1 MSSADRHESLTDAD
15 SYDESVSRLEPHNL
29 LALSAYSVLLRF
41 AWIFK
46 TESVII
52 PAFLDSIAGAGWLRG
67 CLPVLNRFGQSL
79 PPMLFAKRLR
89 RARYKKWSL
98 FGTAVGLG
106 IPLLILAGLWM
117 LLDDKQPPWLPSVF
131 LLLYLVFFVSS
142 GLNQLAFGTLQG
154 KLIRPHRR
162 GELLGLSGILGSV
175 ASVIGAWFLLQR
187 WLSLPDHGFGWIFG
201 FSGMG
206 FLLCAVTCF
215 FVREPAN
222 TSSDEGSEH
231 HGGLR
236 ASLCLLRRDAH
247 FRRLAIVAMLFITIQ
262 LLFPHFQALGQE
274 HVPPEQIG
282 FQLMLWVIAQN
293 VAVGV
298 FSFISGKLAD
308 RFGNRLSLRLQVL
321 GTALVPV
328 LALLLTHAT
337 GEWGPKNFWLTFVL
351 LGLTPVTIKT
361 LTNYAL
367 ELSDAEQHPLYVST
381 LHACL
386 AVPFFFS
393 PLIGW
398 LVDWLGFVVVFFGI
412 SGIIALGWIASWRL
426 VEPRHFPLGSL
437 LADPSDVL
445 T

>member
-1 MSSADRHESLTDAD
+1 MDRDNSATDAVLDADREA
-15 SYDESVSRLEPHNL
+15 EVREREPHNL

-79 PPMLFAKRLR
+79 PPMLFARRLR
-89 RARYKKWSL
+89 EARHKKWSL
-98 FGTAVGLG
+98 LGTAVGLG
-106 IPLLILAGLWM
+106 IPLLILAALW
-117 LLDDKQPPWLPSVF
+117 LTLDNKQQPWLPAVF
-131 LLLYLVFFVSS
+131 LFLYLVFFVSS
-142 GLNQLAFGTLQG
+142 GLNQLSFGTLQG
-154 KLIRPHRR
+154 KLIRPDRR
-162 GELLGLSGILGSV
+162 GELLGLSGIFGSI
-175 ASVIGAWFLLQR
+175 ASVVGAWFLLQR

-201 FSGMG
+201 FSGLG
-206 FLLCAVTCF
+206 FLACGVTCF
-215 FVREPAN
+215 FVREPADKP
-222 TSSDEGSEH
+222 SGGKSEH

-236 ASLCLLRRDAH
+236 ASIHLLRRDSH
-247 FRRLAIVAMLFITIQ
+247 FRWLAVVAMLFIAIQ
-262 LLFPHFQALGQE
+262 LLFPHFQALGQQ
-274 HVPPEQIG
+274 HVAAEQIG

-308 RFGNRLSLRLQVL
+308 RFGNRLSLRLQVF
-321 GTALVPV
+321 GTALVPL
-328 LALLLTHAT
+328 LALLFTSGIDGFEMKH
-337 GEWGPKNFWLTFVL
+337 FWVTFFF

-367 ELSDAEQHPLYVST
+367 ELAETEQHPLYVST

-393 PLIGW
+393 PLVGW
-398 LVDWLGFVVVFFGI
+398 LVDVLKFETVFAGI
-412 SGIIALGWIASWRL
+412 SAVIALGWLASLRL
-426 VEPRHFPLGSL
+426 VEPRHHNGKPNEKLSVG
-437 LADPSDVL
+437 
-445 T
+445 

>member
-1 MSSADRHESLTDAD
+1 MTATEPAIQPALDDAVEP
-15 SYDESVSRLEPHNL
+15 SIGQLEPHNL

-79 PPMLFAKRLR
+79 PPIFFARSLR
-89 RARYKKWSL
+89 AARVKKWSL
-98 FGTAVGLG
+98 LGTSAGLG
-106 IPLLILAGLWM
+106 FSMIAVAVWWM
-117 LLDDKQPPWLPSVF
+117 QRADLHQTWLPTVF
-131 LLLYLVFFVSS
+131 LLLYLNFFAAN
-142 GLNQLAFGTLQG
+142 GLNQQVFGTLQG
-154 KLIRPHRR
+154 KLIRPDRR

-175 ASVIGAWFLLQR
+175 ASVVGAWFLLQR

-201 FSGMG
+201 FSGFG
-206 FLLCAVTCF
+206 FLLAGACCIA
-215 FVREPAN
+215 VREPA
-222 TSSDEGSEH
+222 DEPSGAESEH

-236 ASLCLLRRDAH
+236 DSINLLRRDAR
-247 FRRLAIVAMLFITIQ
+247 FRWLAFVAMLFIAIQ
-262 LLFPHFQALGQE
+262 LLFPHFQALGQK
-274 HVPPEQIG
+274 HVSAEDVG
-282 FQLMLWVIAQN
+282 YQLMLWVIAQN

-308 RFGNRLSLRLQVL
+308 KFGNRLSLQLQVF
-321 GTALVPV
+321 GTALVPL
-328 LALLLTHAT
+328 LALLFTSGLVGFESKH
-337 GEWGPKNFWLTFVL
+337 FWLTFFF

-367 ELSDAEQHPLYVST
+367 ELAETHQHPLYLST

-393 PLIGW
+393 PLVGW
-398 LVDWLGFVVVFFGI
+398 LVDLLGFERVFIGI
-412 SGIIALGWIASWRL
+412 SGVIAIGWVASLRM
-426 VEPRHFPLGSL
+426 VEPRHHNL
-437 LADPSDVL
+437 
-445 T
+445 